1 MTMEIAKDS
10 ESLLATLEG
19 ADRPAVLGFFGDFSE
34 AARKARPAFER
45 FCKDHPELRT
55 VLVDVGRVKDLHR
68 RFGVAAVPTVV
79 LVERG
84 EAARRAV
91 GVQTAEQL
99 ARALLDAP
107 PPAAA
112 GASPG
117 AAERPPAHR
126 VTVFTTPSCPWCTRV
141 KAYLRQNAVDFREVD
156 VAKDE
161 KAAQRMVA
169 RSGQMG
175 VPQLDIDGRM
185 IVGFDKPRIDQLL
198 RIGGRATA

>member
-1 MTMEIAKDS
+1 MEIAKDS
-10 ESLLATLEG
+10 GSLLATLEG
-19 ADRPAVLGFFGDFSE
+19 SDRPVVLGFFGDFSE

-45 FCKDHPELRT
+45 FCQDHPELRT

-107 PPAAA
+107 PAAA
-112 GASPG
+112 ASPG

-198 RIGGRATA
+198 KIGGRATA